1 LVIDGIANFNALPSE
16 EAEEQLHSCFA
27 NRAWAARVAAGR
39 PYRDVTEMMAA
50 AESAWAGLTAED
62 WLKAFAAHP
71 RIGEKGG
78 HAPETSERE
87 QRKLAQGSD
96 VTLTAIAAQNREY
109 ERRFGHVFLI
119 AASGRTA
126 DEILAALR
134 RRMGNDAATELQV
147 AAAEQRKITR
157 LRLEALLKA

>member
-1 LVIDGIANFNALPSE
+1 EVFVHSAMPSFNALPAE
-16 EAEEQLHSCFA
+16 EAEQRLRSCFA

-39 PYRDVTEMMAA
+39 PDRDVTEMMAA

-96 VTLTAIAAQNREY
+96 VTLT
-109 ERRFGHVFLI
+109 
-119 AASGRTA
+119 
-126 DEILAALR
+126 
-134 RRMGNDAATELQV
+134 
-147 AAAEQRKITR
+147 
-157 LRLEALLKA
+157 